1 MSAVAERTILIAGEN
16 RSVIVERQSTSA
28 DRTVHATEDM

>member
-1 MSAVAERTILIAGEN
+1 MSTASERTVLVTGET
-16 RSVIVERQSTSA
+16 RLVFVGRQPTSA